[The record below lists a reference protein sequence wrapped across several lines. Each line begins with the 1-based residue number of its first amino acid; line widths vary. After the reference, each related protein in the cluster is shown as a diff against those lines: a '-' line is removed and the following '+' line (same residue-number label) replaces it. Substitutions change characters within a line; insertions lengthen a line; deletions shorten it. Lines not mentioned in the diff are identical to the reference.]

1 MRWKNLQIPKGY
13 TKSNESEDKR
23 YAEFTIEPFERG
35 YGVTIV
41 NSLRRTLLS
50 SITGAAVT
58 HVRFKNVL
66 HEFSTIP
73 GVAKEDVSEI
83 LLNLKKLRFSLKV
96 DEPVILKLDVQGE
109 GDVSADNFDENPDV
123 EILNP
128 DKHICSITEDADLY
142 LEVTVSPGRGYV
154 SAEQNKRESDPIGV
168 IAVDSNFSPITKVDF
183 DIESMRVGQK
193 IDFDRVI
200 LKIWTD
206 GSIDP
211 EESLAYA
218 SKLLINHFNLFI
230 NFEGELVEVESVST
244 EDVEKDRVKDL
255 LEMRVDELELSVRS
269 SNCLRLANIH
279 KIKDLVSN
287 KENEIL
293 KYKNFGRKSLV
304 ELNEILKDMG
314 LSFGYDIS
322 SYYDKLEENN

>member
-13 TKSNESEDKR
+13 TKTEESDDKK
-23 YAEFTIEPFERG
+23 YAEFVVEPLERG
-35 YGVTIV
+35 YGITVA

-73 GVAKEDVSEI
+73 GVAKEDVAEI
-83 LLNLKKLRFSLKV
+83 LLNLKKLRFDLKV
-96 DEPVILKLDVQGE
+96 EEPVILKLDVQGE
-109 GDVSADNFDENPDV
+109 GNVIADNFDDNPDAIV
-123 EILNP
+123 LNP
-128 DKHICSITEDADLY
+128 EQHICTITEDADLY
-142 LEVTVSPGRGYV
+142 LEITVSPGRGYV
-154 SAEQNKRESDPIGV
+154 SAEANKRESDPIGV

-193 IDFDRVI
+193 IDFDRLI

-218 SKLLINHFNLFI
+218 AKLLINHFNIFI
-230 NFEGELVEVESVST
+230 NFEGELMEVESLST
-244 EDVEKDRVKDL
+244 EDAEKNRIREL

-279 KIKDLVSN
+279 KIKDLVIN

-304 ELNEILKDMG
+304 ELSEILKGMG
-314 LSFGYDIS
+314 LCFGYDLNP
-322 SYYDKLEENN
+322 YYNTIEE